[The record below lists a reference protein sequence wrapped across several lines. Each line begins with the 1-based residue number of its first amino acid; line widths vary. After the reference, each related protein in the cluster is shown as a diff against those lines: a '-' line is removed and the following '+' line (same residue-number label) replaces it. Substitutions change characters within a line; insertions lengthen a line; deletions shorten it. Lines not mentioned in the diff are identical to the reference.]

1 MKKLVMEYGQVEY
14 RKRSEIHSKI
24 IDKCKNSTLLWRI
37 TENDLRTILGDTI
50 ISVENDRQTIEP
62 TDNFWENLKYGCPEA
77 TIDEN
82 TDFNDILKFS
92 FI

>member
-1 MKKLVMEYGQVEY
+1 MARLENENLRNFQLNN
-14 RKRSEIHSKI
+14 RKILQT
-24 IDKCKNSTLLWRI
+24 NLFQRI
-37 TENDLRTILGDTI
+37 TENDLKAILGDTKI
-50 ISVENDRQTIEP
+50 TPGKIQQNDRQTVEP

-82 TDFNDILKFS
+82 TDFNDILKLS

>member
-1 MKKLVMEYGQVEY
+1 MARLENENLHNFQMNH
-14 RKRSEIHSKI
+14 RKILQT
-24 IDKCKNSTLLWRI
+24 NLFQRI
-37 TENDLRTILGDTI
+37 TENDLKAILGDTKI
-50 ISVENDRQTIEP
+50 TPGKIQQNDRQTVEP

-82 TDFNDILKFS
+82 TDFNDILKSS

>member
-14 RKRSEIHSKI
+14 RKRSEINSKI
-24 IDKCKNSTLLWRI
+24 IDKSKNSTLPWRI
-37 TENDLRTILGDTI
+37 TENDLKTILGGTKL
-50 ISVENDRQTIEP
+50 SVGNDRQTIQP

-82 TDFNDILKFS
+82 TDFNDILKYS